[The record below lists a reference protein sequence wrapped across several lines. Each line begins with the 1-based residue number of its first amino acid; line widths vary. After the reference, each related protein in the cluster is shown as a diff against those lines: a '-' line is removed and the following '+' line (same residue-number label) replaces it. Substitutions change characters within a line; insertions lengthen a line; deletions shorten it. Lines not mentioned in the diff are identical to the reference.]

1 MIRTAVFFFALL
13 FSVHVYAQR
22 SHAAKSLLAASGETD
37 QGNNYGTNKGDGFKM
52 VNTRRVMTIKI
63 PEGGANGGAVVYHPK
78 EKIYYAVQTGNKDF
92 PMVIFDESSDILSS
106 PNQTTMIDIRGLWYN
121 PKTKEISGNGY
132 AQFGWFTYDLDKKGF
147 PERLNNF
154 KTGRYQPDDHSAGV
168 LNTDD
173 NEVLFLNGLNIACYT
188 TDGVDKRKNI
198 LIRIGQKEQ
207 GDGSAMNLSD
217 FEANYNF
224 RSIIYTG
231 YKDAEIGFLNIT
243 KKQVELYS
251 IKTSYMTRVVKL
263 AIDFKPESFFN
274 FSFSNDTYW
283 VFDKTTRRWNGMRE
297 E

>member
-1 MIRTAVFFFALL
+1 MFRTAVFLFVFL
-13 FSVHVYAQR
+13 FSVHVNAQR
-22 SHAAKSLLAASGETD
+22 SHAAKSLLAASGETNR
-37 QGNNYGTNKGDGFKM
+37 GNDGGTDKGGGFKT

-106 PNQTTMIDIRGLWYN
+106 PDETTRIDIRGLWYN

-132 AQFGWFTYDLDKKGF
+132 AQFGWFTYELDKKGF

-207 GDGSAMNLSD
+207 GDGSAMNLTD

-283 VFDKTTRRWNGMRE
+283 VFDKTNRRWNGMRE